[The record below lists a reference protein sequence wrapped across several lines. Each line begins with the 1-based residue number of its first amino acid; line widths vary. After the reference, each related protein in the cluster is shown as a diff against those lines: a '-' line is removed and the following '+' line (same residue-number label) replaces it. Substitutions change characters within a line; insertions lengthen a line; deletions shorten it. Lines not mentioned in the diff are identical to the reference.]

1 MTHAARI
8 NYLYGGVFVA
18 AWTSMMW
25 GLPFRWALII
35 ALASVFSCAM
45 NIHQM
50 GPCGKQFRAPYG
62 AHYCCIL
69 EPGHDEGCVSS
80 NGSRERSVTS

>member
-35 ALASVFSCAM
+35 ALAAVFSAVM

-50 GPCGKQFRAPYG
+50 RECDRQIRGPYG
-62 AHYCCIL
+62 GRLRCAL
-69 EPGHDEGCVSS
+69 EPGHEGRCVSYD
-80 NGSRERSVTS
+80 GQRERSVSS